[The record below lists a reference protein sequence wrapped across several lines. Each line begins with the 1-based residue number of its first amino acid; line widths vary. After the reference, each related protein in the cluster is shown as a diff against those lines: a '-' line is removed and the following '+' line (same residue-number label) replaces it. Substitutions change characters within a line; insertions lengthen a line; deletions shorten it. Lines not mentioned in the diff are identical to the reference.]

1 MSSQPRTPPAYQTIE
16 NLRGEIEFRRKL
28 FEQQVGDMEIFASE
42 YDGEEI
48 AKVLRERMSE
58 TITRMRQLRAAGY
71 VLSPYL
77 ELGAERGQRALAME
91 NELGCE
97 GAALD
102 ISFDLLKSCEH
113 YADRFALEK
122 LPFRLCADAYHLPF
136 RSNSLPFVFCYQT
149 LHHFPDPTPIIA
161 EIHRVLA
168 PGGLFFF
175 AEEPFQQVL
184 RWELYQVEGGAQH
197 WKRIGRLRKL
207 LDRFFSREVFREE
220 EFGVIENHSIPL
232 REWRAMLHDFAEV
245 QGTLSFAGGR
255 TTELVEPRNRLKY
268 LFAYLL
274 GGGVSALCRKA
285 GEPGGHAGSIE
296 EALACPV
303 ALRAGREVPL
313 VPVEAGFERED
324 GEMSYA
330 SHEGIAFLLE
340 PGLKRELFPEMGV

>member
-1 MSSQPRTPPAYQTIE
+1 MSSQQRTPPARQTIE

-28 FEQQVGDMEIFASE
+28 FEQQVGEVEIFAGE

-48 AKVLRERMSE
+48 AKVLRERMAE
-58 TITRMRQLRAAGY
+58 TVARMRQLRAAGHT
-71 VLSPYL
+71 LSPYL

-102 ISFDLLKSCEH
+102 ISFDLLKSCEF
-113 YADRFALEK
+113 YAERFAMKE

-197 WKRIGRLRKL
+197 WSRIGRFRKL

-232 REWRAMLHDFAEV
+232 REWRAMLREFAEV
-245 QGTLSFAGGR
+245 HGTLTFAGGR
-255 TTELVEPRNRLKY
+255 TTELVEPRNRLRY
-268 LFAYLL
+268 LLAYLL

-285 GEPGGHAGSIE
+285 GEPGRHAASIE

-303 ALRAGREVPL
+303 ALREGREVPL
-313 VPVEAGFERED
+313 VADEQGFESGD
-324 GEMSYA
+324 GSANYR

-340 PGLKRELFPEMGV
+340 PGLKKELFPEMGM